1 MNDPRNPIRFDPEEL
16 ESIEAERTEAD
27 DRELTREELAWELV
41 EVLDELTVEEMN
53 ELVAKNVP
61 LDTLDFFSRYAK
73 EFCEGLPID
82 RATGK
87 RLPNLM
93 LLGYLL
99 RVLEDRLLVEPD
111 EPFDA

>member
-1 MNDPRNPIRFDPEEL
+1 MNDPRNPIRFDPDAV
-16 ESIEAERTEAD
+16 EAAEAD
-27 DRELTREELAWELV
+27 GAAAEERPLSREELAWELV
-41 EVLDELTVEEMN
+41 EVLDELGADEMN

-61 LDTLDFFSRYAK
+61 LESIDFFSRYAS
-73 EFCEGLPID
+73 EFCAGLAID
-82 RATGK
+82 ESIVK

-99 RVLEDRLLVEPD
+99 RVLEDRLLDP